1 MTQAVAAVHAGAD
14 CWRGSGGDDEKL
26 EGVSWVFARGE
37 SVRTA
42 LWSLAAQ
49 LERGAGRCWQNSGA
63 WESTCRKVVTSPDR
77 VAAFRPSSWT

>member
-14 CWRGSGGDDEKL
+14 AGGAVVGMVRSLRGSLGCLHGG
-26 EGVSWVFARGE
+26 
-37 SVRTA
+37 SVRTV
-42 LWSLAAQ
+42 LRSLAAQ

-63 WESTCRKVVTSPDR
+63 WESTCRKVVTSSDR